1 MSQALSPTRLTKA
14 TNLQPVVVIPGNSL
28 APRLTLE
35 EVEEIVRFAFHEH
48 DHTASTP
55 AQPTFWLR
63 SDCDLSHFW
72 N

>member
-1 MSQALSPTRLTKA
+1 
-14 TNLQPVVVIPGNSL
+14 LQPVVVIPGNSL